1 MRKYR
6 DSRGWIYAVQSGI
19 GPDAFKARYSKPGK
33 TSGKCVAK
41 LPWRTT
47 REEAQADLDAYA
59 RKGGRL
65 YEIYERYV
73 TCRMPAG
80 IDAAASG

>member
-1 MRKYR
+1 MIPGAGYMLCK
-6 DSRGWIYAVQSGI
+6 AVLG
-19 GPDAFKARYSKPGK
+19 RMLLKPAIVSQVK
-33 TSGKCVAK
+33 HGKCVAK

-47 REEAQADLDAYA
+47 RAEAQADLDAYA